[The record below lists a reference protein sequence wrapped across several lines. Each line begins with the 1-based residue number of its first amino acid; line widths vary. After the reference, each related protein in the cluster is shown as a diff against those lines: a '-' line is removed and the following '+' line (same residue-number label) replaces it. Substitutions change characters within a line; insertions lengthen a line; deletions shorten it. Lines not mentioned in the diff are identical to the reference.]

1 MKDFNEYKEIRDKQ
15 DKIVTELSIKL
26 NSFQKNELG
35 MIVES
40 VRMCD
45 DFKAIKKSFTIEFNK
60 LQDINKLGSKL
71 FRKEIKNEQS
81 EKRKLW
87 RK

>member
-1 MKDFNEYKEIRDKQ
+1 MKDFNEYKELKEKQ
-15 DKIVTELSIKL
+15 DKIVSELSIKL
-26 NSFQKNELG
+26 NSFPKNEFG
-35 MIVES
+35 MVVENI
-40 VRMCD
+40 RMSD
-45 DFKAIKKSFTIEFNK
+45 DFNSIKKSFTIEYKK

-71 FRKEIKNEQS
+71 FKKEIKNEQS

>member
-15 DKIVTELSIKL
+15 EIIVSELSIKL
-26 NSFQKNELG
+26 NSFQKNEFG
-35 MIVES
+35 MVVES
-40 VRMCD
+40 VRMSD

-60 LQDINKLGSKL
+60 LREINKLGSKL
-71 FRKEIKNEQS
+71 FKKEIKNEQN